1 MQSRRRT
8 GKPTDVGRNRN
19 RTLGGKETRIIL
31 TTGTIGR
38 FEYEKILYDPGEAV
52 PPYEYETLNVCLLLS
67 GTCLERRADRRYE
80 HRGPSLT
87 INPPS
92 ATHEIAIG
100 AGGAICLSLD
110 VPADWSA
117 DVEQV
122 EGPCPRPVIALTD
135 PTAVLQG
142 VRLHEEL
149 LHPDDLTPMS
159 LEEGLLDL
167 LSIVGGDSSRPGEPD
182 AGDALPP
189 WLARVREQL
198 DDAPAD
204 CPGLAAL
211 AAEAGVHRVHL
222 ARRFRRHY
230 GVSVGAYARRNR
242 MRNALVEIANSDED
256 FGRIALRAG
265 YYDQAHF
272 NHRFRQHAGMTPTR
286 FRRLVRDLST

>member
-1 MQSRRRT
+1 M
-8 GKPTDVGRNRN
+8 
-19 RTLGGKETRIIL
+19 L
-31 TTGTIGR
+31 TVGTIGR
-38 FEYEKILYDPGEAV
+38 FEYEKILYDPGEAI

-67 GTCLERRADRRYE
+67 GTCLERREGGRYE

-100 AGGAICLSLD
+100 RGGATCLSLD
-110 VPADWSA
+110 VPADWAA
-117 DVEQV
+117 DLEQV
-122 EGPCPRPVIALTD
+122 GELRPRPVIALTD
-135 PTAVLQG
+135 PTAVLRAI
-142 VRLHEEL
+142 RLHEEL

-167 LSIVGGDSSRPGEPD
+167 LLIVGGNSSRPGERD
-182 AGDALPP
+182 AGDAPPP
-189 WLARVREQL
+189 WLARVRERL
-198 DDAPAD
+198 DDVPAD

-211 AAEAGVHRVHL
+211 AADAGVHRVHL

-242 MRNALVEIANSDED
+242 MRAALVEIANTDED

-265 YYDQAHF
+265 YYDQAHL
-272 NHRFRQHAGMTPTR
+272 NRRFRQHAGMTPTR
-286 FRRLVRDLST
+286 FRRLVRGFSA